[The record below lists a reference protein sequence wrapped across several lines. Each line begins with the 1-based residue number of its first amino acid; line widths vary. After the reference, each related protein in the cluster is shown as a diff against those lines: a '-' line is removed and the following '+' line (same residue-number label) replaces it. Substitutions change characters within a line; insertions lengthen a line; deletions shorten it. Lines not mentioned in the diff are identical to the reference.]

1 MKNEGPKMGV
11 LMNDYIWTATMIC
24 VSSLQVSFIPSETE
38 QLDVS
43 FCGLALCEGQKGM
56 YLTQE

>member
-1 MKNEGPKMGV
+1 MGV